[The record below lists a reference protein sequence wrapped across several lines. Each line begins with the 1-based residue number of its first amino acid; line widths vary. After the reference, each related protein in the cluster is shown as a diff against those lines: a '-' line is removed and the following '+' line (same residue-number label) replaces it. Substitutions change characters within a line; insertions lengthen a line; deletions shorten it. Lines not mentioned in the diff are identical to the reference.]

1 MDLARARL
9 YIGRVVEIDLK
20 ALLRTLPS
28 LFAPSLRVKL
38 FACGWY
44 GFGHTALREP
54 GDLRGTAVG
63 RKGRFR
69 VVPFVRGGDA

>member
-1 MDLARARL
+1 
-9 YIGRVVEIDLK
+9 VVEIVLK

-38 FACGWY
+38 FARGEY

-54 GDLRGTAVG
+54 GDLRGTAIG
-63 RKGRFR
+63 RKGRYR
-69 VVPFVRGGDA
+69 LAIHARGGDA